1 MRRTAVLAFAL
12 LAICAAVLF
21 VRSSSSYDRGAVT
34 TDPAP
39 RNAEPPP
46 HSAVEPPSVDS
57 ATEKTVRET
66 AASTDPT
73 PTPESGVA
81 TDARILAVRVLDAV
95 TKHPIEGI
103 RVEFAP
109 QRIFAEPPPPAPPI
123 YLDGTPT
130 ARKTDEHGIARIEWP
145 VVGRSKVRVDDL
157 AATSDDLLF
166 DLPEVKEF
174 TLELLAWRTA
184 ELHGRV
190 VDATGTPIEDASL
203 SVWPLFERTH
213 VSNELSRH
221 DGSFVVD
228 GIQVREGGVRGVRS
242 RIQVTH
248 RRFLDRVDTEST
260 LVAGHNELGAPLVLA
275 RPAASIRGRVIDAL
289 GQPMSNETVLLTLP
303 IDSRP
308 RPRETRTDPNGAFS
322 FEGLEAGSYVVVSE
336 ANCHGETSPIVVA
349 EGATLDL
356 GDLRAPPTRFEISGI
371 AVFEDGSPAMGVTAH
386 VGREARDVG
395 TDGSF
400 SFWCCDTSPREL
412 VFKWREHDASVYW
425 RQSVPAVV
433 PGGSPSR
440 VVLVPRGVVFE
451 LVDATTRELLTE
463 RRVEISVFGT
473 SSSSTSYSIPQTRGR
488 HTLEWDGLYPPYS
501 LRFVVEG
508 YAPLETTHSP
518 PEAGYTERTVV
529 ELAFRRTE

>member
-12 LAICAAVLF
+12 LAIFAAVLF
-21 VRSSSSYDRGAVT
+21 VRSEGSLEPDVETR
-34 TDPAP
+34 DPAP
-39 RNAEPPP
+39 RDVAPSPP
-46 HSAVEPPSVDS
+46 SVIEPPSVDAAIDKS
-57 ATEKTVRET
+57 VREP
-66 AASTDPT
+66 AASADPT
-73 PTPESGVA
+73 LIPESHAA

-95 TKHPIEGI
+95 TKRPLEAI
-103 RVEFAP
+103 RVEFSP
-109 QRIFAEPPPPAPPI
+109 QRVFATPPAPLI
-123 YLDGTPT
+123 HLDGTPT
-130 ARKTDEHGIARIEWP
+130 ARKTDEHGIARFEWP

-157 AATSDDLLF
+157 AATSDDRLF

-184 ELHGRV
+184 ELHGRI

-213 VSNELSRH
+213 VSNEVTRH

-248 RRFLDRVDTEST
+248 RRFLDRIDTEST

-275 RPAASIRGRVIDAL
+275 RPAASICGRVVDAL
-289 GQPMSNETVLLTLP
+289 GQPMANETVLLALRIEP
-303 IDSRP
+303 RP
-308 RPRETRTDPNGAFS
+308 RPREMRTDPNGAFS

-349 EGATLDL
+349 EGAALDL

-371 AVFEDGSPAMGVTAH
+371 AVFEDGAH
-386 VGREARDVG
+386 AVGATVHFGRESREVG
-395 TDGSF
+395 TDGAF
-400 SFWCCDTSPREL
+400 SFWRCDASPREL
-412 VFKWREHDASVYW
+412 VFKWREPDASVYW
-425 RQSVPAVV
+425 RQSVPAVS
-433 PGGSPSR
+433 PGGSPLR

-463 RRVEISVFGT
+463 RRLEITAFGA
-473 SSSSTSYSIPQTRGR
+473 SSSSKSYSIPQTRGR
-488 HTLEWDGLYPPYS
+488 HTLDWDGLHPPYS

-508 YAPLETTHSP
+508 YAPLETTLSP
-518 PEAGYTERTVV
+518 PQSGYTERTVV
-529 ELAFRRTE
+529 ELAFRRRE